1 MPVRTTVV
9 FVDSSVLMRLIGID
23 GDAAARETAE
33 QFEERIAAGQ
43 QFVIPV
49 TAIVEVGN
57 RIAQQSSNRRKLA
70 ERLKEVLRAA
80 HDADPPWIIRAAH
93 DADPPWIIRAVTMD
107 QQFIQ
112 ELLDGNSTGSDLVT
126 LIGDGRLGTGDVALL
141 VERDQFLRGTQ
152 YTSAQVWSL
161 DQELTAYS

>member
-1 MPVRTTVV
+1 MPIRKAVV
-9 FVDSSVLMRLIGID
+9 FVDSSVLMRLIGMD

-33 QFEERIAAGQ
+33 QFEDRIAAGQ

-57 RIAQQSSNRRKLA
+57 LIAQQSSNRRKLA
-70 ERLKEVLRAA
+70 ERLQEVLRAA
-80 HDADPPWIIRAAH
+80 QA
-93 DADPPWIIRAVTMD
+93 ADPPWIIRAVTMD

-152 YTSAQVWSL
+152 YTSAEVWSL

>member
-1 MPVRTTVV
+1 MPIRKAVV
-9 FVDSSVLMRLIGID
+9 FVDSSVLMRLIGMD

-33 QFEERIAAGQ
+33 QFEDRITAGQ

-57 RIAQQSSNRRKLA
+57 LIAQQSSNRRKLA
-70 ERLKEVLRAA
+70 ERLQEVLRAA
-80 HDADPPWIIRAAH
+80 QA
-93 DADPPWIIRAVTMD
+93 ADPPWIIRAVTMD

-152 YTSAQVWSL
+152 YTSAEVWSL

>member
-1 MPVRTTVV
+1 MV
-9 FVDSSVLMRLIGID
+9 FVDSSVLMRLIGMD
-23 GDAAARETAE
+23 GEAAAREIAE
-33 QFEERIAAGQ
+33 QFDERTAAGQ

-57 RIAQQSSNRRKLA
+57 RIAQQSSNRRNLA
-70 ERLKEVLRAA
+70 ERLQAVLRAA
-80 HDADPPWIIRAAH
+80 HDADPPWIIRA
-93 DADPPWIIRAVTMD
+93 VTLD

-141 VERDQFLRGTQ
+141 VERDQFLRETA
-152 YTSAQVWSL
+152 YVRAEVWSL

>member
-1 MPVRTTVV
+1 MLIRKTVV
-9 FVDSSVLMRLIGID
+9 FVDSSVLMCLIGMD
-23 GDAAARETAE
+23 GDAAAREIAE
-33 QFEERIAAGQ
+33 QLDERIAAGQ

-57 RIAQQSSNRRKLA
+57 RIAQQTSNRRNLA
-70 ERLKEVLRAA
+70 ERLQAVL
-80 HDADPPWIIRAAH
+80 RAAH

-141 VERDQFLRGTQ
+141 VERDQFLRETA
-152 YTSAQVWSL
+152 YVRAEVWSL

>member
-1 MPVRTTVV
+1 MSIRKTVV
-9 FVDSSVLMRLIGID
+9 FVDSSVLMRLIGMD
-23 GDAAARETAE
+23 GDAAAREIAE
-33 QFEERIAAGQ
+33 QLNERIAAGQ

-57 RIAQQSSNRRKLA
+57 RVAQQSSNRRKLA
-70 ERLKEVLRAA
+70 ERLQEVLRAA
-80 HDADPPWIIRAAH
+80 HDADPPWIIRA
-93 DADPPWIIRAVTMD
+93 VTLD

-141 VERDQFLRGTQ
+141 VERDQFLRETA
-152 YTSAQVWSL
+152 YVRAEVWSL

>member
-1 MPVRTTVV
+1 MPIRKAVV
-9 FVDSSVLMRLIGID
+9 FVDSSVLMRLIGMD

-33 QFEERIAAGQ
+33 QFEDRIAAGQ

-57 RIAQQSSNRRKLA
+57 LIAQQSSNRRKLA
-70 ERLKEVLRAA
+70 ERLQEVLRTAQA
-80 HDADPPWIIRAAH
+80 
-93 DADPPWIIRAVTMD
+93 ADPPWIIRAVTMD

-152 YTSAQVWSL
+152 YTSAEVWSL

>member
-1 MPVRTTVV
+1 
-9 FVDSSVLMRLIGID
+9 MRLIGMD
-23 GDAAARETAE
+23 GEVMAREIVE
-33 QFEERIAAGQ
+33 QFDERTAAGQ
-43 QFVIPV
+43 RFVIPV

-57 RIAQQSSNRRKLA
+57 RIAQQSTNRRNLA
-70 ERLKEVLRAA
+70 ERLQAVLRAA
-80 HDADPPWIIRAAH
+80 HDADPPWIIRA
-93 DADPPWIIRAVTMD
+93 VTLD

-141 VERDQFLRGTQ
+141 VERDQFLRETA
-152 YTSAQVWSL
+152 YVRAEVWSL

>member
-1 MPVRTTVV
+1 MPIRKAVV
-9 FVDSSVLMRLIGID
+9 FVDSSVLMRLIGMD

-33 QFEERIAAGQ
+33 QFEDRIAAGQ

-57 RIAQQSSNRRKLA
+57 LIAQQSSNRRKLA
-70 ERLKEVLRAA
+70 ERLQEVLRAA
-80 HDADPPWIIRAAH
+80 QA
-93 DADPPWIIRAVTMD
+93 ADPPWIIRAVTMD

-126 LIGDGRLGTGDVALL
+126 LIGDGRLGAGDVALL

-152 YTSAQVWSL
+152 YTSAEVWSL